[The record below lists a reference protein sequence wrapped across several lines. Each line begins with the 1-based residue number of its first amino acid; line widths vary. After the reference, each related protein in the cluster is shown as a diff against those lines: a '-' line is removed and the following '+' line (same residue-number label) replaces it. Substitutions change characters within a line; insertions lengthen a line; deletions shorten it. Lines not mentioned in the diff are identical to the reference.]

1 MAPTCAY
8 RVHKQ
13 LRRQDVQVARCT
25 VERLMRA
32 HGLQGV
38 HRRDRRRTTAPD
50 ESAPRPPDLVN
61 RQFSPTGQTGCGW
74 PTSPMCAPERGGC
87 TWLLRR
93 TPSPR
98 RIVGWQLAD
107 HLRTDLPLERT
118 GDGAVAT
125 RPRTAS
131 SGGRPDPS
139 LRPGLPVRQLP
150 LPG

>member
-1 MAPTCAY
+1 
-8 RVHKQ
+8 
-13 LRRQDVQVARCT
+13 
-25 VERLMRA
+25 MRA

-74 PTSPMCAPERGGC
+74 PTSPMCAPERSGC

-98 RIVGWQLAD
+98 RIVGWQLAE

-118 GDGAVAT
+118 GDGAVAM

-131 SGGRPDPS
+131 AAGTLIHHSDRGCQDVSFRYQADRPGRDRLGRLGRPG
-139 LRPGLPVRQLP
+139 RRFK
-150 LPG
+150 